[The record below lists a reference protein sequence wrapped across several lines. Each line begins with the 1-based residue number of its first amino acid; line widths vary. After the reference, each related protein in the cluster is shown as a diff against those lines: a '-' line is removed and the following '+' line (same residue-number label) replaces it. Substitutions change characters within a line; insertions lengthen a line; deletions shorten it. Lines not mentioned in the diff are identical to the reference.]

1 MYTSL
6 RTLCNY
12 VFIFIGLTDS
22 RGWTSND
29 LWLHSAF
36 FPFNERTKD
45 NYSLLMDKRTVIY
58 IKKKKIKSLA
68 SYSKLQRENIQCVDA
83 FCFMDRLGFCFS
95 SEHCFFQRLS
105 NILYT
110 ALLCYLESCVDF
122 HLIQGEIYQHSKH
135 FCNCFIGSSSGG
147 SILST

>member
-12 VFIFIGLTDS
+12 VFIFSDLTDS

-58 IKKKKIKSLA
+58 IKKKKI
-68 SYSKLQRENIQCVDA
+68 I
-83 FCFMDRLGFCFS
+83 
-95 SEHCFFQRLS
+95 
-105 NILYT
+105 
-110 ALLCYLESCVDF
+110 
-122 HLIQGEIYQHSKH
+122 
-135 FCNCFIGSSSGG
+135 
-147 SILST
+147 SILFKASEGKHSMCRCILFYGQTWFLFFL